1 MKKLLVTGANGL
13 LAGRFLNDFSKK
25 FNIVSTCHDDV
36 LNPVKSVQYLKIDF
50 TKEFNPNDFPSD
62 VDVII
67 HLSQSSEYRNFPSSA
82 PNIFDVNTNST
93 AKLLDYANDIKV
105 EKFIYFSTGGVY
117 EPGSNIVNECS
128 NLLSFDKFNYHF
140 TSKFS
145 AELLISNYRDIFD
158 CIIVR
163 PFFIYGENQRNSML
177 IPGLIQKIKNKQIIT
192 LDGDQGIKVNP
203 IYVADA
209 SRCLP
214 CLISEPVR
222 GVFNLSG
229 PEVLSLKQI
238 CDTIG
243 KEIKVDPLYQYS
255 GKPALDLVA
264 STKKMKTIGFS
275 PNIHFKETL
284 KLIL

>member
-50 TKEFNPNDFPSD
+50 TKEFNSDDFPSD

-93 AKLLDYANDIKV
+93 AKLLDYAKDIKV
-105 EKFIYFSTGGVY
+105 E
-117 EPGSNIVNECS
+117 
-128 NLLSFDKFNYHF
+128 KFNYHF

-145 AELLISNYRDIFD
+145 AELLIRNYRDIFD

-177 IPGLIQKIKNKQIIT
+177 IPGLIQKIKNKQTIT

-214 CLISEPVR
+214 CLISERVS

-238 CDTIG
+238 CDKIG
-243 KEIKVDPLYQYS
+243 KEIKVDPLYRYS
-255 GKPALDLVA
+255 GKPALDLVS
-264 STKKMKTIGFS
+264 STEKMKAIGFS

-284 KLIL
+284 SSLL